1 MPPNQK
7 PLSSTTSASPYGYA
21 PNRRACASSALV
33 ERLSIDCALDVLM
46 EPTEYTLTRTPPG
59 EVPETFRNGPAP
71 QAKSRTLVA
80 VARVTVRPDEPG
92 VSTEVPVA
100 GTDRV
105 LGWSRRTSKSLMRL

>member
-33 ERLSIDCALDVLM
+33 DRLSIDRALELPM
-46 EPTEYTLTRTPPG
+46 PLTEYTLTRTPAP
-59 EVPETFRNGPAP
+59 EVPEIFRNGPAA
-71 QAKSRTLVA
+71 QANSRTLVA
-80 VARVTVRPDEPG
+80 VARVTVRPAVPG

-100 GTDRV
+100 G
-105 LGWSRRTSKSLMRL
+105 